1 MGAEGGNQLAGGKV
15 LRFGRT
21 DLAPNFNVGMAE
33 QFVEMPCGAKLRDE
47 LLRVH
52 RRRVGGTVRL
62 NRGGRE
68 RFGGFD
74 SLLFRPA
81 RKPAR
86 ARSRLCR
93 RSRKLYS
100 KRVCLQCARSRAL
113 M

>member
-21 DLAPNFNVGMAE
+21 DLAPNFDVGMAE

-52 RRRVGGTVRL
+52 RRHVGGTVRL

-68 RFGGFD
+68 RFGAFD
-74 SLLFRPA
+74 SLLIGLA
-81 RKPAR
+81 RKLAR
-86 ARSRLCR
+86 ARARLR
-93 RSRKLYS
+93 RSRRKLHS
-100 KRVCLQCARSRAL
+100 E
-113 M
+113 